1 MNLCSAFG
9 LSSAAGLN
17 AYIPLLTVGIMA
29 NRGVIHLSSP
39 YDVLGTWWC
48 ITILVVLLVVEII
61 VDKVPGA
68 DHINDIIHT
77 AIRPTAGAILF
88 ASQAGII
95 HGVHP
100 GVWVVMGFLMSGGVH
115 ATKSFARPIIN
126 VGTAGIGAPV
136 VSVVEDLVG
145 TVLSIVSILVP
156 ILAALLVGIF
166 GWLMYKTFRRFFFS
180 KRQPISVRAV
190 AVVPEE
196 EAVVENDPQTIGA
209 GNNWGGGV

>member
-1 MNLCSAFG
+1 MQLCSAFG

-29 NRGVIHLSSP
+29 NRGMLHLTSP
-39 YDVLGTWWC
+39 YDVLGSWWC
-48 ITILVVLLVVEII
+48 IAILSVLLVVEIV

-68 DHINDIIHT
+68 DHVNDVIHT
-77 AIRPTAGAILF
+77 AIRPASGAILF
-88 ASQAGII
+88 ASQAGVI

-100 GVWVVMGFLMSGGVH
+100 GVWIVLGLLMSGGVH
-115 ATKSFARPIIN
+115 ATKSLARPVVN
-126 VGTAGIGAPV
+126 VSTAGIGAPV

-166 GWLMYKTFRRFFFS
+166 GWLMYKSFRRIFFG
-180 KRQPISVRAV
+180 KRRPIAVRAV
-190 AVVPEE
+190 AVVAPAPEE
-196 EAVVENDPQTIGA
+196 MAEAKPVGA
-209 GNNWGGGV
+209 GNDWGGGV